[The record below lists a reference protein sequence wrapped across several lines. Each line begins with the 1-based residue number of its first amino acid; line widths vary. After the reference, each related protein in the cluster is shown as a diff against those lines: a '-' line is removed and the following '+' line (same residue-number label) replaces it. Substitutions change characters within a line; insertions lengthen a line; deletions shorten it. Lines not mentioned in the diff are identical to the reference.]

1 MSGTFVS
8 VTDDYIEYSAKKD
21 DYIENIQIVEQT
33 FSYAT
38 HTMLDLASY
47 QHHLLGKI
55 NILGRFFE

>member
-38 HTMLDLASY
+38 HTILLDLASY

-55 NILGRFFE
+55 NILERFF